1 MHAATLLGAKLFK
14 LPTVD
19 FETTSFQ
26 ESTLF
31 GSLSSEAVERAG
43 GDFTVS
49 EDVHNMLD
57 VDAGLLPPDD
67 KAPAEDDDDL
77 IDVDEDADGVWESPK
92 PQRRGA
98 VDVEDLAGSPFQLD
112 DELQTMRERQDN
124 RSGPSVEVR
133 TPSKHRRKAP
143 KRKRQAAD
151 ATNALTDDNQAVAG
165 CQQLPGLA
173 SGEPA
178 TVPASVAAPQCAAQQ
193 SIQIQQQAYAIHA
206 LQQYALQQQQAQQM
220 LAAVAAQQGHVN
232 PHASTDNLASTRV
245 APSCPSDAPRDG

>member
-1 MHAATLLGAKLFK
+1 MKVHIAVHCGAKLFK

-57 VDAGLLPPDD
+57 VDADLLPPDD

-92 PQRRGA
+92 PPRRGA
-98 VDVEDLAGSPFQLD
+98 VDVEDLAV
-112 DELQTMRERQDN
+112 
-124 RSGPSVEVR
+124 PSTAAYR
-133 TPSKHRRKAP
+133 LSDWHRYCRA
-143 KRKRQAAD
+143 
-151 ATNALTDDNQAVAG
+151 N
-165 CQQLPGLA
+165 C
-173 SGEPA
+173 PA
-178 TVPASVAAPQCAAQQ
+178 TPEEEMAANTVEKMKFI
-193 SIQIQQQAYAIHA
+193 S
-206 LQQYALQQQQAQQM
+206 
-220 LAAVAAQQGHVN
+220 
-232 PHASTDNLASTRV
+232 
-245 APSCPSDAPRDG
+245 